1 MKSTMVL
8 LMAYF
13 LAHHTQKGSCPAPG
27 LGLPNMLQST
37 RSTGGLKQDNS
48 TTGEFLEAED
58 EILVTSSPQQ

>member
-8 LMAYF
+8 LMASF

-27 LGLPNMLQST
+27 LGLPDMLQST
-37 RSTGGLKQDNS
+37 RSTLKPDNS
-48 TTGEFLEAED
+48 TTGEFPEAKD